1 MKKVGPNLD
10 QLARRGRPSEARR
23 PQEGSA
29 SERQARLR
37 PRGCLFD
44 PRAGRWGREVG
55 SWLIG
60 YPNFGRFVLGC
71 IESDVLQSNVIKGSF
86 CSILNFQDLQDQH
99 ACAPRRPQ
107 SLQLFASFLKMSAN
121 NFRIFRFRLKFH

>member
-44 PRAGRWGREVG
+44 PRAGQ
-55 SWLIG
+55 
-60 YPNFGRFVLGC
+60 
-71 IESDVLQSNVIKGSF
+71 IEDMGENKK
-86 CSILNFQDLQDQH
+86 
-99 ACAPRRPQ
+99 
-107 SLQLFASFLKMSAN
+107 LK
-121 NFRIFRFRLKFH
+121 I